1 MFGYF
6 VGGFQAFDQV
16 GLFIGAL
23 MCFGIGGLIL
33 GNSLYW
39 RLHARRVSGTIVG
52 VITRGDMYT
61 PVYRYTSPDGQT
73 HEAKSNISSSSMHG
87 KETGRAVALMISPH
101 DPAKVQEANGY
112 LFDAV

>member
-1 MFGYF
+1 MFSYF
-6 VGGFQAFDQV
+6 ADGMQAYNQV

-23 MCFGIGGLIL
+23 VCLGIGGLIL

-39 RLHARRVSGTIVG
+39 HLHAPRVAGTIVG
-52 VITRGDMYT
+52 MIARDGMYT
-61 PVYRYTSPDGQT
+61 PIYRYTSPDGQT
-73 HEAKSNISSSSMHG
+73 HETKSNISSSSMLG

-112 LFDAV
+112 L